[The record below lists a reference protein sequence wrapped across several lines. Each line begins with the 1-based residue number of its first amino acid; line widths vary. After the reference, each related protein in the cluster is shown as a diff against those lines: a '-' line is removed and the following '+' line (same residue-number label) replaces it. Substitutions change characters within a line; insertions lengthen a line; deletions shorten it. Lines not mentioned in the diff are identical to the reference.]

1 MAKTILTILKV
12 IFILIIGLFFL
23 SLRPSIAMSLKM
35 APIPALSSLYFRE
48 VLALVVSLLI
58 LMTAIAIASK
68 GNLRL
73 YGFVSTRHLLPVK
86 PMLAGFL
93 VGAIST
99 AIGTVAGFEGPKE
112 FSDMTL
118 IQTVLLIWLIASV
131 YEEVVV
137 RGFIQGSLSFWQ
149 SRGISIRSVRLSL
162 PVIISALFFGLS
174 HLALLTMGADVRF
187 VILVVAFAMVVG
199 FLTAYYRE
207 KTGSLI
213 PAILIHIVAN
223 MGGTAAG
230 WLF

>member
-1 MAKTILTILKV
+1 
-12 IFILIIGLFFL
+12 
-23 SLRPSIAMSLKM
+23 
-35 APIPALSSLYFRE
+35 
-48 VLALVVSLLI
+48 
-58 LMTAIAIASK
+58 
-68 GNLRL
+68 
-73 YGFVSTRHLLPVK
+73 
-86 PMLAGFL
+86 
-93 VGAIST
+93 
-99 AIGTVAGFEGPKE
+99 
-112 FSDMTL
+112 
-118 IQTVLLIWLIASV
+118 
-131 YEEVVV
+131 VVV

-174 HLALLTMGADVRF
+174 HLALLTMGTDVRF